1 VVSMQRRQFLQVL
14 AVAPAVVLLPAAAVT
29 DSRPNSP
36 ARPMKSN
43 DLPVYAHYMP
53 WFATPETTP
62 DGSWGWHWAMDRC
75 DPDVVDPRTGRRDIA
90 AHYYP
95 LIGPYDSSDR
105 DALEYHLLLMKLSGI
120 DGVLV
125 DWYGASSSDDEA
137 RMLLRNADAVIER
150 AEALGLRV
158 GVVLEELFADGVD
171 DLRSDLAY
179 LSNHYLN
186 RSSYIR
192 TETGPLLPIFGPRK
206 IRRPEEWAAILGPA
220 TDRLDVRTLWKN
232 EAAGEQADGHFL
244 WPYQER
250 PGDHL
255 DGMRRYYDESVKLG
269 AEVMGVAYPG
279 FEDYY
284 AQGADGGQ
292 SLFVIPPEGGS
303 TLDRVLDL
311 VDDYSPVIDMLQ
323 LATWNDFG
331 EGTMFEPTAETGFTY
346 LSRLQT
352 FTGVTYVEDDL
363 RLVLR
368 LHTLRKQTAGDADA
382 ARRLDDAVVALAEL
396 RLSDARQALDAVTGT
411 GSDGR
416 SPGG

>member
-1 VVSMQRRQFLQVL
+1 VVSMHRRRFLQVL
-14 AVAPAVVLLPAAAVT
+14 AAAPAVILLPAAVVT
-29 DSRPNSP
+29 GSRPNSP
-36 ARPMKSN
+36 ARPVKSN
-43 DLPVYAHYMP
+43 GLPVYAHYMP

-75 DPDVVDPRTGRRDIA
+75 DPDVIDPRTGRRDIA

-137 RMLLRNADAVIER
+137 RMLLRNADAVISR
-150 AEALGLRV
+150 SEALGLRV

-179 LSNHYLN
+179 LSKHYLN
-186 RSSYIR
+186 RSSYVR
-192 TETGPLLPIFGPRK
+192 TKTGPLLAIFGPRT
-206 IRRPEEWAAILGPA
+206 IRRPEQWAAILGTA
-220 TDRLDVRTLWKN
+220 TDELDVRTLWNN
-232 EAAGEQADGHFL
+232 EAAGEHADGHFL
-244 WPYQER
+244 WPYQEE

-255 DGMRRYYDESVKLG
+255 DGMRRYYDECTKLG
-269 AEVMGVAYPG
+269 TQTMGVAYPG

-292 SLFVIPPEGGS
+292 SYFVIPPEGGR

-311 VDDYSPVIDMLQ
+311 VDRYSRVIDMLQ

-331 EGTMFEPTAETGFTY
+331 EGTMFEPTAETGFRY
-346 LSRLQT
+346 LTQLQT
-352 FTGVTYVEDDL
+352 FTGVTYDVDDL
-363 RLVLR
+363 RLVYR
-368 LHTLRKQTAGDADA
+368 LHTLRKRTAGDVDA
-382 ARRLDDAVVALAEL
+382 AHRLDEAVQALSDLRLDDARE
-396 RLSDARQALDAVTGT
+396 ALDDLHSKVARR
-411 GSDGR
+411 R